1 MPGHI
6 YQSNP
11 LWLCYIIL
19 VICLYLQQVTPL
31 AAFTPATTAATTAAT
46 TTATTTSS
54 TGNDRVDHQTLDQGT
69 CVVYKYTGIVL
80 LV

>member
-1 MPGHI
+1 M
-6 YQSNP
+6 
-11 LWLCYIIL
+11 
-19 VICLYLQQVTPL
+19 TPL
-31 AAFTPATTAATTAAT
+31 ATFTPATTAA

-54 TGNDRVDHQTLDQGT
+54 TGNDGVDHQTLDKGT

>member
-1 MPGHI
+1 MRI

-11 LWLCYIIL
+11 SRLCYNIL

-31 AAFTPATTAATTAAT
+31 ATFTPAITAA